1 MVTVPRPPP
10 TAEQQRKYDKIH
22 DAWMGIV
29 PDPEASMARA
39 VAEPLDVDH
48 REGAPLPALKENWKK
63 RIRKDGTRPEGVEYV
78 MVRRC
83 PDTGQLT
90 KGSRKTL
97 GKNKKRPA

>member
-1 MVTVPRPPP
+1 MVDGIKTVP
-10 TAEQQRKYDKIH
+10 TEERKREYKKAH
-22 DAWMGIV
+22 GAWMGLV

-63 RIRKDGTRPEGVEYV
+63 RIRKDGTRPEGIEYV

-83 PDTGQLT
+83 PVTGQLT